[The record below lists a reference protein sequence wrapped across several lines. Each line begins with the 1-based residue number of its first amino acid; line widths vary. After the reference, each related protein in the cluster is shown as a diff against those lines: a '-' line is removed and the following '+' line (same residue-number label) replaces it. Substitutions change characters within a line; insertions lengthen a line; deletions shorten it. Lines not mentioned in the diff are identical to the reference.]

1 MVKNLITTIQMNLC
15 CLIPASLEIS
25 TYFTWIFFIKIFAI
39 KLHISIEKQSADVLP
54 YKMDKAMKI

>member
-1 MVKNLITTIQMNLC
+1 MNLC